1 MSQTHISGAR
11 VKLPSGKDAGLVD
24 ILSFCYGLSETD
36 VQVLVALAKA
46 DAKGTEDLEEDLKL
60 SKASINR
67 SLNKLLEMGL
77 VMRIKEPG
85 NKAGRPRYLYKTR
98 GYKELKEKI
107 LEDIRNCAES
117 MAKLVDQE
125 FSISETSEGI
135 ASAQNQDGFIES
147 N

>member
-125 FSISETSEGI
+125 FSISETSEDI
-135 ASAQNQDGFIES
+135 ASAKNQGFVES
-147 N
+147 K

>member
-1 MSQTHISGAR
+1 MSETQLSEGTRI
-11 VKLPSGKDAGLVD
+11 KLPSGKDAGLVD

-36 VQVLVALAKA
+36 VTVLLALMKG
-46 DAKGTEDLEEDLKL
+46 DARGTEELESDLKL

-98 GYKELKEKI
+98 DYTELKGKMLSDIKDCADKMAQLVEK
-107 LEDIRNCAES
+107 
-117 MAKLVDQE
+117 E
-125 FSISETSEGI
+125 FKPL
-135 ASAQNQDGFIES
+135 
-147 N
+147 

>member
-1 MSQTHISGAR
+1 MAQTNITGTR
-11 VKLPSGKDAGLVD
+11 IKLPSGKDAGLVD

-36 VQVLVALAKA
+36 VQVLIALAKSE
-46 DAKGTEDLEEDLKL
+46 AKGTEDLEADLKL

-98 GYKELKEKI
+98 DYNELKQKI
-107 LEDIRNCAES
+107 LQDIKDCSEK
-117 MAKLVDQE
+117 MAQLVDQE
-125 FSISETSEGI
+125 FSIS
-135 ASAQNQDGFIES
+135 
-147 N
+147 